1 MCCYG
6 AGFVPI
12 RHEIS
17 VRKVLGMVQKKLD
30 KKPEGKKA
38 AKKPEERMEANGKR
52 KPAENLQEAKHAEKK
67 PEEKREQKP
76 AEKREEKP
84 GKGKG
89 YNPWDV
95 LRYPHLA
102 EKSMNM
108 VELENKLVFMVS
120 RKSTKSQIKEAVERG
135 FNVKV
140 LSVNVEITRKGA
152 KKAYIKLA
160 PENMASDIASR
171 MGMI

>member
-1 MCCYG
+1 MIY
-6 AGFVPI
+6 
-12 RHEIS
+12 
-17 VRKVLGMVQKKLD
+17 Q
-30 KKPEGKKA
+30 
-38 AKKPEERMEANGKR
+38 KPEERTEAKGER
-52 KPAENLQEAKHAEKK
+52 KPAGKVQEAEHAEKK
-67 PEEKREQKP
+67 PEEKKEQKP
-76 AEKREEKP
+76 AQKEEKL
-84 GKGKG
+84 GKVKG

-120 RKSTKSQIKEAVERG
+120 RKSTKSQIKEAVEKG

-160 PENMASDIASR
+160 PESMASDIASR